1 MYPYRS
7 PYPVQDQRF
16 FGFGLPLAIG
26 GLSFLGGLIGG
37 GLGASFAA
45 RPFYG
50 GFGYPGL
57 GYPGSGFGFAP
68 GLGFGAPG
76 LGLGY
81 PGIGGPGFGAPFYY

>member
-16 FGFGLPLAIG
+16 IGFGLPLAIG

-50 GFGYPGL
+50 GYGYPGFYPPPPPPV
-57 GYPGSGFGFAP
+57 GYPGAFYP
-68 GLGFGAPG
+68 GYGAP
-76 LGLGY
+76 
-81 PGIGGPGFGAPFYY
+81 YYY

>member
-7 PYPVQDQRF
+7 HYPVQDQRF
-16 FGFGLPLAIG
+16 IGFGLPLAIG

-50 GFGYPGL
+50 GFGYPGY
-57 GYPGSGFGFAP
+57 GYP
-68 GLGFGAPG
+68 GFGAPG
-76 LGLGY
+76 FGA
-81 PGIGGPGFGAPFYY
+81 PGFGAPGFGAPGFGAPGFGAPYYY

>member
-16 FGFGLPLAIG
+16 IGFGLPLAIG

-37 GLGASFAA
+37 GLGASFAT

-50 GFGYPGL
+50 GFGYPG
-57 GYPGSGFGFAP
+57 YPAFGPPGFGP
-68 GLGFGAPG
+68 PGFGAPG
-76 LGLGY
+76 FGA
-81 PGIGGPGFGAPFYY
+81 PGFGAPYYY

>member
-7 PYPVQDQRF
+7 PYPYPVQDQRF

-50 GFGYPGL
+50 GYPG
-57 GYPGSGFGFAP
+57 F
-68 GLGFGAPG
+68 
-76 LGLGY
+76 GY
-81 PGIGGPGFGAPFYY
+81 PGIGYPGFGGIGGFGGYPGFY

>member
-7 PYPVQDQRF
+7 PYPVHDQRF

-26 GLSFLGGLIGG
+26 GLSFLGGLLGG

-50 GFGYPGL
+50 GFGYPGF
-57 GYPGSGFGFAP
+57 GYPGFGYPPMGFSPVGYP
-68 GLGFGAPG
+68 PM
-76 LGLGY
+76 GY
-81 PGIGGPGFGAPFYY
+81 PGYY

>member
-16 FGFGLPLAIG
+16 IGFGLPLAIG

-37 GLGASFAA
+37 GLGASFGA

-76 LGLGY
+76 IGY
-81 PGIGGPGFGAPFYY
+81 PGMGVPPYYY